1 MTTST
6 LVILTILAVLILWV
20 AYKLGQIILRL
31 ALGLA
36 ALGLIAYGIWR
47 FLIR

>member
-6 LVILTILAVLILWV
+6 LILAVIGTAILLWV
-20 AYKLGQIILRL
+20 AYKIGQVILRL

-36 ALGLIAYGIWR
+36 FLGLIAYGVWY
-47 FLIR
+47 FLLR

>member
-6 LVILTILAVLILWV
+6 LIILAIVAVLVLWV
-20 AYKLGQIILRL
+20 AYKVGQVILRL